1 MGDVLRV
8 SLIQTDI
15 VWEDKR
21 ANLDKYAAI
30 LSHITGDCDL
40 VVFPEMFTTGFSMRA
55 EDLAECIDGETIT
68 EVKKWSRNYN
78 VAIAG
83 SFIARA
89 GNVCFNRGF
98 FIEPDGSEHYYDKRH
113 LFRMGEEGRHFVSG
127 SEKLVVNYRGWN
139 ICLLV
144 CYDLRFPV
152 WCRNVGNEYDL
163 LLFLLENPNIVF
175 NKEVLFDRVWGLEA
189 FGDASTVTVHIQR
202 IRDKIEKNSE
212 NKYIETVWGA
222 GYRFRA

>member
-21 ANLDKYAAI
+21 ANLDKCAAI

-113 LFRMGEEGRHFVSG
+113 LFRMGEEGRHLSQG
-127 SEKLVVNYRGWN
+127 RKS
-139 ICLLV
+139 
-144 CYDLRFPV
+144 
-152 WCRNVGNEYDL
+152 
-163 LLFLLENPNIVF
+163 
-175 NKEVLFDRVWGLEA
+175 
-189 FGDASTVTVHIQR
+189 S
-202 IRDKIEKNSE
+202 
-212 NKYIETVWGA
+212 
-222 GYRFRA
+222 

>member
-21 ANLDKYAAI
+21 ANLDKCAAI

-163 LLFLLENPNIVF
+163 LLFVANWPQSRSYAWKFV
-175 NKEVLFDRVWGLEA
+175 
-189 FGDASTVTVHIQR
+189 
-202 IRDKIEKNSE
+202 NSP
-212 NKYIETVWGA
+212 
-222 GYRFRA
+222 GYRKCGLCLWREQNRTRRNIDGL

>member
-21 ANLDKYAAI
+21 TNLNKYAAI

-98 FIEPDGSEHYYDKRH
+98 LSSPMD
-113 LFRMGEEGRHFVSG
+113 
-127 SEKLVVNYRGWN
+127 
-139 ICLLV
+139 
-144 CYDLRFPV
+144 
-152 WCRNVGNEYDL
+152 RNT
-163 LLFLLENPNIVF
+163 IM
-175 NKEVLFDRVWGLEA
+175 
-189 FGDASTVTVHIQR
+189 
-202 IRDKIEKNSE
+202 IRDIYSEWEKKVVILSQGR
-212 NKYIETVWGA
+212 KSS
-222 GYRFRA
+222 